1 MQLKSDRGKS
11 CIVFKNIEFAKGKMK
26 DFVTI
31 ETGDM
36 EVMYCEDS
44 EVFPRLVIERL
55 LNICTQNEKIIIFN
69 QLVRLLGET
78 KIEYGLVTLFLNILR
93 L

>member
-1 MQLKSDRGKS
+1 MQLKSDGGKS
-11 CIVFKNIEFAKGKMK
+11 CIVFKNIEFAKGKIK

-69 QLVRLLGET
+69 QLVRLLGE
-78 KIEYGLVTLFLNILR
+78 KTLNMGSLPYL
-93 L
+93 

>member
-1 MQLKSDRGKS
+1 MQLKSDGGMS

-36 EVMYCEDS
+36 EVKHCEDS
-44 EVFPRLVIERL
+44 DVFPRLVIERL
-55 LNICTQNEKIIIFN
+55 INICTQNEKIIIFN
-69 QLVRLLGET
+69 QLVRLLGQT
-78 KIEYGLVTLFLNILR
+78 TLNMGSLPCL
-93 L
+93 